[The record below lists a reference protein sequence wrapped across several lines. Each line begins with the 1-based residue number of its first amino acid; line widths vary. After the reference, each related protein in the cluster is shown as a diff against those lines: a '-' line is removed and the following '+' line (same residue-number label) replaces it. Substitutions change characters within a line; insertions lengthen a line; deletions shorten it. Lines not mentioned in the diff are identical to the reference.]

1 MNLHAIRFKSLEE
14 LKSFQICV
22 LCNYFAVFPRWK
34 AYNSG
39 LVTVLFCLF
48 RIFSNVNA
56 VSGFDYDRLTFRPF
70 CSNAD
75 IVVVVVK
82 MPIKTMQGHF
92 T

>member
-1 MNLHAIRFKSLEE
+1 MR
-14 LKSFQICV
+14 
-22 LCNYFAVFPRWK
+22 
-34 AYNSG
+34 
-39 LVTVLFCLF
+39 LVQLFRCFSSVESIQQRPSDSACLF

-75 IVVVVVK
+75 IVVVVVVVK